1 MAISLLCAAAFASAM
16 AVKRMLGVTDEDAG
30 YAKGLWADNW
40 QPGSRTIPAFDP
52 KQYPRWWPMPRLHL
66 DVIAPGSGIIARSRR
81 WRAVVKL
88 NWIIFLLLPG
98 INVVMQLWMQHGNTS
113 AAMRNSSMALAGP
126 YLFFP
131 ASMVAGNWTRVWPCL
146 ELDFLR
152 GPARRDFIR
161 EIGASIA
168 IQTSQAWAIIA
179 AVFTIG
185 AVMQHFPAILLFC
198 VLLGSLA
205 TQALA
210 FGAAV
215 WVMRYR
221 SAGLVWLLGIP
232 LFLPITMI
240 AFLQDSKWTVWLFF
254 TCLAACGFALTG
266 IWLTKRAYRL
276 WLETELG

>member
-1 MAISLLCAAAFASAM
+1 
-16 AVKRMLGVTDEDAG
+16 
-30 YAKGLWADNW
+30 
-40 QPGSRTIPAFDP
+40 
-52 KQYPRWWPMPRLHL
+52 
-66 DVIAPGSGIIARSRR
+66 
-81 WRAVVKL
+81 
-88 NWIIFLLLPG
+88 
-98 INVVMQLWMQHGNTS
+98 
-113 AAMRNSSMALAGP
+113 
-126 YLFFP
+126 
-131 ASMVAGNWTRVWPCL
+131 
-146 ELDFLR
+146 
-152 GPARRDFIR
+152 
-161 EIGASIA
+161 
-168 IQTSQAWAIIA
+168 
-179 AVFTIG
+179 
-185 AVMQHFPAILLFC
+185 